1 MRLKFAINP
10 CDLKDDS
17 DNLSLRP
24 KILNREISFHVNG
37 GIFARQLISS
47 LSPPFSEWVSLKDWL
62 KKKKKK
68 DITGSKRP
76 TEITDKETENFEP
89 AAKRRFGTQ
98 KSQTQKQNLNR
109 NGEGKEMG
117 ANLQTNGE
125 EVENYVEGY
134 LSPPLPIEIQEQYL
148 SPDSPPL
155 LPEKEMQQ

>member
-10 CDLKDDS
+10 CDLKTDS

-47 LSPPFSEWVSLKDWL
+47 LTPPFSEWVSLKDWFK

-68 DITGSKRP
+68 DITGTEKP
-76 TEITDKETENFEP
+76 TEITDEESENFEP

-98 KSQTQKQNLNR
+98 KSQKQNLNR
-109 NGEGKEMG
+109 NGDGKEMG
-117 ANLQTNGE
+117 ANLQTNGG
-125 EVENYVEGY
+125 EVENCVEGY
-134 LSPPLPIEIQEQYL
+134 LSPPLPLEIQEQYL

-155 LPEKEMQQ
+155 LPEKETK